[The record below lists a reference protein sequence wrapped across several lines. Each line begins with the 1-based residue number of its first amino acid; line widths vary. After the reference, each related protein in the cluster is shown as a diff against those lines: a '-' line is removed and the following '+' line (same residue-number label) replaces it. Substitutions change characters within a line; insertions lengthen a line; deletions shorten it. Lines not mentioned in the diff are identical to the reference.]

1 MKNLFVIILLASA
14 TISQVSAQS
23 ESSCFPCPPECCRLT
38 CTSNA
43 QAGISPEAASI
54 KTKVTVM
61 EQTLEATK
69 CSSNKVEAE
78 AQNSTASIND
88 GTVNTDGTCCAAGQK
103 AKAENH
109 FTANADT
116 PATAETN
123 LRLVPNKR

>member
-78 AQNSTASIND
+78 AQTSTASTI
-88 GTVNTDGTCCAAGQK
+88 TDDICCPAGQGV
-103 AKAENH
+103 KAENH